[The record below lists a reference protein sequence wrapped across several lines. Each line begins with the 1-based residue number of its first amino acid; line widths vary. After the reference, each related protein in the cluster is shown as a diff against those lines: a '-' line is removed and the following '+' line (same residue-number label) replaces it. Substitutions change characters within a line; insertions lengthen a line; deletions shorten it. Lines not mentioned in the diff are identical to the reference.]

1 MNILIYQ
8 IVIAIQLLFLL
19 LQLQLHTWSI
29 MIRMHACKFE
39 IPSSWRQHSS
49 SVGDGTFCG
58 KREFKICGNC
68 ISVCNELFG
77 EKVIFSKG
85 QKTAF
90 PSSHA
95 ARHTCISIALQL
107 LPMHLQ
113 QRCSCSSNS
122 SLCYSCTYRWP
133 CTHSK
138 RRWPIATLFPS
149 ADSWQV
155 ICWRCSR
162 RGNHAEGTAGGTT
175 GITFID

>member
-68 ISVCNELFG
+68 ISICNELFG

-122 SLCYSCTYRWP
+122 SLPWQQCKTSQTCYDIGNRGWIWAHEYRFAP
-133 CTHSK
+133 CCQDLTIVVTILGQYWH
-138 RRWPIATLFPS
+138 
-149 ADSWQV
+149 
-155 ICWRCSR
+155 
-162 RGNHAEGTAGGTT
+162 
-175 GITFID
+175 